1 MVAGE
6 HIVLLKVVQ
15 LYVSDWIS
23 QKSISKSIS
32 EPPGRRQENVDTSN
46 VIYLFVYLFAS
57 STGMKRTGER
67 GNSYKDCLIL
77 FFLAIGAS

>member
-23 QKSISKSIS
+23 QKSISKH
-32 EPPGRRQENVDTSN
+32 PGRCQEKVDTGN
-46 VIYLFVYLFAS
+46 VIYFFVYLFAS

-67 GNSYKDCLIL
+67 GNSYKNCLIL